1 MNADLPRHRE
11 VRSFVRREGRITQ
24 GQRRALQEQL
34 PQREWPTGTPLLLAV
49 TGRRAPLTLEIGAG
63 DGENIA
69 AVAAARPAE
78 DFIACEVHGP
88 GVGHL
93 LLRAETFG
101 LTNLWVAQRDVNELL
116 AGLPNAALSSVYLF
130 FPDPWPKKRHQ
141 KRRIFQADLLNALAR
156 TLARHGCV
164 FVATDCADYAR
175 WMLEQIAAAPGWY
188 NLAGAGLCAPR
199 LRRREVTKFERK
211 ALREGRSI
219 FDFVLA
225 LR

>member
-1 MNADLPRHRE
+1 MNTEPPKHRV

-24 GQRRALQEQL
+24 GQRRALQAQL
-34 PQREWPTGTPLLLAV
+34 PQREWPTGTPRPADV
-49 TGRRAPLTLEIGAG
+49 TGRWAPLSLEIGAG
-63 DGENIA
+63 DGENMAGIA
-69 AVAAARPAE
+69 LARPTE

-93 LLRAETFG
+93 LLRAQTLG

-116 AGLPNAALSSVYLF
+116 AGLPSAALSSVYLF
-130 FPDPWPKKRHQ
+130 FPDPWPKKRQQ
-141 KRRIFQADLLNALAR
+141 KRRLFQAELLQSLAR

-175 WMLEQIAAAPGWY
+175 WMLAQIAAAPGWY

-199 LRRREVTKFERK
+199 LQRRAVTKFERK
-211 ALREGRSI
+211 AVREGRPI
-219 FDFVLA
+219 FDFVIA
-225 LR
+225 AR